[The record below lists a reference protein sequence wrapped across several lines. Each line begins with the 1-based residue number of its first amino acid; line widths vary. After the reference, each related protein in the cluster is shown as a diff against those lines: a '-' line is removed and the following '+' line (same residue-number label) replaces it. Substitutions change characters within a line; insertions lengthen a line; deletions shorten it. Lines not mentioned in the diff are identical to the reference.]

1 MNQSSYNF
9 TANRLSSLGRL
20 ERLER
25 LELDPGPA
33 CPLPCYNR
41 RVTKRTHA
49 WTLLVALSAPGLM
62 STVQSIARVGADS
75 CRASVA
81 CCSRACP
88 VHAKKAARPASCPM
102 GPAGPT
108 DSMGTRGP
116 TGPARSGSTQP
127 HGPVLCPCSV
137 SHSRSAIVA
146 TQPDFRFDLP
156 RSFSPP
162 APVRSP
168 HHATSASALLLTGHV
183 DPPEQPP
190 RVL

>member
-9 TANRLSSLGRL
+9 PVTQLSSLGRL
-20 ERLER
+20 E
-25 LELDPGPA
+25 LDPGLT

-41 RVTKRTHA
+41 RVTKRTQA

-62 STVQSIARVGADS
+62 TTVQATARVGADS
-75 CRASVA
+75 CGASVA

-88 VHAKKAARPASCPM
+88 VHAKKAAMPASCPM
-102 GPAGPT
+102 GAADSTGSKGPAGSSPT
-108 DSMGTRGP
+108 H
-116 TGPARSGSTQP
+116 P
-127 HGPVLCPCSV
+127 HSDVLCPCSV
-137 SHSRSAIVA
+137 SQPGSAIVA
-146 TQPDFRFDLP
+146 AQPDFRFDLP

-162 APVRSP
+162 VPVRSA